1 MKLKKEE
8 EEDKRNW
15 IPPSIVLLS
24 EWTLCTVIYPYWIV
38 IHLTCLFIKNSSSVL
53 HTRLCTEENIKHRT
67 VIANDTPKDIGT
79 YLLIL
84 LYCRMSYNSFSLKR
98 CVYVDI
104 VWMRKEEKNVTTPA
118 EAKKT
123 RCRKERKKKRSP
135 MERWEGKHQQ
145 QQQKHEERSERSD
158 TRIRSKQNNFNRNGF
173 GRKWDISFEKVQ

>member
-8 EEDKRNW
+8 EEDKRNK
-15 IPPSIVLLS
+15 IPLSIVLLS

-67 VIANDTPKDIGT
+67 VIANDIPKDIGT

-104 VWMRKEEKNVTTPA
+104 VWMRKEKNVTTPA

-123 RCRKERKKKRSP
+123 RCRKERKKRSP
-135 MERWEGKHQQ
+135 MERWEEKNQQ
-145 QQQKHEERSERSD
+145 QQQKHEERSERSV
-158 TRIRSKQNNFNRNGF
+158 TRIRSTQNNFNRNGF